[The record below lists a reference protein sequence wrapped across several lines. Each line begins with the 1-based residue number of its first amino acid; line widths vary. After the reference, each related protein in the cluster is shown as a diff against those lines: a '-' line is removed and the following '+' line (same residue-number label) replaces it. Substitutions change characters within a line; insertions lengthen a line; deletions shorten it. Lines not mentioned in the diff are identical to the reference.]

1 MTMKM
6 PLSLLCSLILVIG
19 PCQGLMVAIAQETVI
34 SKDEDAASTSRS
46 ITLNDGSRKDFEH
59 LHLPSDVRR
68 IYLRNCDINDISLKR
83 LEGLTQLQ
91 YLSLEGSKIKGDGL
105 EVLKSL
111 PALKSLSLNG
121 TRITDES
128 LKHLHS
134 IKNLTILLLNDTDV
148 SDDGTTTLALLP
160 RLEWLY
166 LNRTKVTDASMKK
179 LGNLRDLRFLS
190 LLGTSVS
197 DSGVADLH
205 AIVPS
210 VRVRR

>member
-1 MTMKM
+1 
-6 PLSLLCSLILVIG
+6 
-19 PCQGLMVAIAQETVI
+19 
-34 SKDEDAASTSRS
+34 
-46 ITLNDGSRKDFEH
+46 
-59 LHLPSDVRR
+59 
-68 IYLRNCDINDISLKR
+68 
-83 LEGLTQLQ
+83 
-91 YLSLEGSKIKGDGL
+91 L

-121 TRITDES
+121 TKITDES
-128 LKHLHS
+128 LTHLHGV
-134 IKNLTILLLNDTDV
+134 KNLTILLLNDTDV

-179 LGNLRDLRFLS
+179 KKKLGNLRDLRFLS

>member
-1 MTMKM
+1 MNM
-6 PLSLLCSLILVIG
+6 PLNLLCSFILVIG
-19 PCQGLMVAIAQETVI
+19 SCQGWMVANAQEKVI
-34 SKDEDAASTSRS
+34 SRDNENAGRSRS
-46 ITLNDGSRKDFEH
+46 ITLNDGTRQDFEQ
-59 LHLPSDVRR
+59 LDLPAGVRR
-68 IYLRNCDINDISLKR
+68 IYLHNCDINDDSLKR

-91 YLSLEGSKIKGDGL
+91 YLSLEGSKIKGDGFV
-105 EVLKSL
+105 VLKSL

-121 TRITDES
+121 TKITDES
-128 LKHLHS
+128 LKHL
-134 IKNLTILLLNDTDV
+134 IVVKNLTTLLLNDTEV
-148 SDDGTTTLALLP
+148 SDEGTTTLALLP

-205 AIVPS
+205 EVVPS
-210 VRVRR
+210 VRVRH